1 MKIIKTLNY
10 KLAYTDYNTSP
21 PIPTEGVLSII
32 RNPLSDSSSQSRDA
46 IIEEWEDPKKKKK
59 KKKKKKSE

>member
-21 PIPTEGVLSII
+21 PIPSDGSLSAIGD
-32 RNPLSDSSSQSRDA
+32 PLSDSSSQSTDA
-46 IIEEWEDPKKKKK
+46 IIEEWKETNTKNSKEVKKQ
-59 KKKKKKSE
+59 